1 MINSYRAA
9 YAAASPYIAEVDIDK
24 VYKQTIEVYEGL
36 YEEYRTSD
44 GSYVAG
50 IPFMVDVRGEIKNIK
65 YNWFV
70 NGFTGAQSD
79 VGYEMY
85 REGVLSGNSEAC
97 REGKEN
103 S

>member
-50 IPFMVDVRGEIKNIK
+50 IPFIDVYKRQVEQRRK
-65 YNWFV
+65 
-70 NGFTGAQSD
+70 S
-79 VGYEMY
+79 
-85 REGVLSGNSEAC
+85 VLVI
-97 REGKEN
+97 RWL
-103 S
+103 